1 MTKLFTPGDP
11 LSAPLDS
18 KTRRAG
24 RKRSFSRAFS
34 RAIDDAGV
42 TVRAISECLGVSK
55 AIISRARDSEADP
68 QLAACDLEALP
79 LCVAEPLLRRLA
91 ESHGFLLTPMG
102 QAGRAEELLRRAVDL
117 NKESGEAVNV
127 LIEAMADGHLSH
139 RERERCLT
147 EVEELI
153 QVATDTATT
162 LRASRPPA
170 PGVN

>member
-1 MTKLFTPGDP
+1 MSKTITKDSI
-11 LSAPLDS
+11 SAPADS
-18 KTRRAG
+18 KTL
-24 RKRSFSRAFS
+24 RKLRKKAFSRAVS
-34 RAIDDAGV
+34 RAIDDSEV
-42 TVRAISECLGVSK
+42 STLAIAEALGVGHSL
-55 AIISRARDSEADP
+55 IGRMRDAENSQ

-170 PGVN
+170 SGVN